1 MLRLCTRLQSLQRLQ
16 YLELY
21 SIFWKTGPKSVIM
34 RVIILV
40 PSGVAA
46 IFHLIITL
54 LNCCQA
60 STVPYLRKWPT
71 GPVWA
76 SPVAELSRD
85 SSVPT
90 DLQHLLIGVSCRCSR
105 ESHVSPQM
113 CTATVPRSH
122 PISWLLVFHYGP
134 PVLTGG
140 LCCQP
145 GTHSPFNAFRSGG
158 RRPIPKDV
166 RNIFGTSCYEW
177 FLPKKRCWC
186 GFQLQFK
193 LRNSSYVVIIF
204 IKRIRFF
211 FSLWGRVE
219 VDFRG
224 EESP

>member
-34 RVIILV
+34 RVIIQV

-76 SPVAELSRD
+76 SPVAELSRNW
-85 SSVPT
+85 SVPS

-113 CTATVPRSH
+113 CTPSVLRSH
-122 PISWLLVFHYGP
+122 RISWLLVFHCVP
-134 PVLTGG
+134 PILIGG
-140 LCCQP
+140 LCCP
-145 GTHSPFNAFRSGG
+145 TRAHTLHSMPSGVG
-158 RRPIPKDV
+158 K
-166 RNIFGTSCYEW
+166 TAHS
-177 FLPKKRCWC
+177 
-186 GFQLQFK
+186 
-193 LRNSSYVVIIF
+193 
-204 IKRIRFF
+204 
-211 FSLWGRVE
+211 
-219 VDFRG
+219 
-224 EESP
+224 